1 MATVVVAM
9 VLALLVAIVVI
20 SVFSHADEATAE
32 PEETR
37 LGDLLEP

>member
-1 MATVVVAM
+1 MTTLVVAM
-9 VLALLVAIVVI
+9 VLTVTVALVVI
-20 SVFSHADEATAE
+20 SVFSGADEAPVE